1 MKELSTNI
9 TLRNGDIKM
18 ISVKLEDE
26 LADWLVTQPEK
37 VYRDFIIF
45 EYKSNCVERKETRR
59 TFSLTDSLS
68 KGFEMID
75 ESAESAED
83 IARRLVIDESLRQLN
98 SQQQWVA
105 KQVFIL
111 QRKQVEVAK
120 ELGIT
125 ESAMAQQISVIKRR
139 LKKILKN
146 F

>member
-1 MKELSTNI
+1 
-9 TLRNGDIKM
+9 
-18 ISVKLEDE
+18 
-26 LADWLVTQPEK
+26 
-37 VYRDFIIF
+37 
-45 EYKSNCVERKETRR
+45 
-59 TFSLTDSLS
+59 
-68 KGFEMID
+68 MID

-83 IARRLVIDESLRQLN
+83 IARRLVLNESLRQLN

>member
-1 MKELSTNI
+1 
-9 TLRNGDIKM
+9 
-18 ISVKLEDE
+18 
-26 LADWLVTQPEK
+26 
-37 VYRDFIIF
+37 
-45 EYKSNCVERKETRR
+45 
-59 TFSLTDSLS
+59 
-68 KGFEMID
+68 MID

-83 IARRLVIDESLRQLN
+83 ITRRLVLNESLRQLN

-139 LKKILKN
+139 LKNFLKN

>member
-1 MKELSTNI
+1 
-9 TLRNGDIKM
+9 
-18 ISVKLEDE
+18 
-26 LADWLVTQPEK
+26 
-37 VYRDFIIF
+37 
-45 EYKSNCVERKETRR
+45 
-59 TFSLTDSLS
+59 
-68 KGFEMID
+68 MID

-83 IARRLVIDESLRQLN
+83 ITRRLVLNESLRQLT

>member
-1 MKELSTNI
+1 
-9 TLRNGDIKM
+9 
-18 ISVKLEDE
+18 
-26 LADWLVTQPEK
+26 
-37 VYRDFIIF
+37 
-45 EYKSNCVERKETRR
+45 
-59 TFSLTDSLS
+59 
-68 KGFEMID
+68 MID

-83 IARRLVIDESLRQLN
+83 ITRRLVLNESLRQLN